1 MQCFLLTKDL
11 MFSSQASGAVSSAGM
26 ESKLVSTPEQIS
38 EQEPCV
44 VVLDLTMP
52 GLDVDATVAA
62 LQKNP
67 AAKLIAVGPH
77 VHAAKLAAAGQAGW
91 QLRDVQRAGQ
101 SRIGKSA
108 VDAERRLTL
117 LRRQPTERIV

>member
-67 AAKLIAVGPH
+67 SAKLIAVGPH
-77 VHAAKLAAAGQAGW
+77 VHAAKLAAAGQAGCNF
-91 QLRDVQRAGQ
+91 VMSKGQ
-101 SRIGKSA
+101 ASRELVS
-108 VDAERRLTL
+108 LLSTL
-117 LRRQPTERIV
+117 NDG